1 MVTGVTA
8 RWKRHLAKTRRAE
21 RAFVDRLQTFLDGR
35 DAEWECDLPS
45 R

>member
-21 RAFVDRLQTFLDGR
+21 RAFVDRLQALLDDR
-35 DAEWECDLPS
+35 DAEWERDLPP